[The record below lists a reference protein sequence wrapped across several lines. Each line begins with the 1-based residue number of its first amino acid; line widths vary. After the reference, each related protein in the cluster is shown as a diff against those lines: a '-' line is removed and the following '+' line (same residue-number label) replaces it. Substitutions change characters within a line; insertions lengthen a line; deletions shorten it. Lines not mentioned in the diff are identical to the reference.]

1 MDLLNL
7 DPDTNFL
14 IGILDLVPVYIYWKD
29 SQGRILGCNKI
40 QAEALGYKN
49 KNDLIGKTDYDF
61 YDKEKAD
68 AIFNNDM
75 YILKSRTPIT
85 KEELIENYLGEQST
99 VLSVKRPITLQ
110 NNEIGVIGVSVDIS
124 ELKQAQLELLQAKN
138 V

>member
-68 AIFNNDM
+68 AIA
-75 YILKSRTPIT
+75 KAEAEAAA
-85 KEELIENYLGEQST
+85 KKEQEELKKKWQEEAREAAKKQSD
-99 VLSVKRPITLQ
+99 KAPIKFKDAV
-110 NNEIGVIGVSVDIS
+110 GRSS
-124 ELKQAQLELLQAKN
+124 S
-138 V
+138 